1 LTRESDKPEIVRR
14 LVVVFDI
21 SSSTSILEE
30 LKQCDRLAVWR
41 NLLIELKEFLD
52 AHGVELELYKFM
64 GDGWILLFP
73 EDIRKDE
80 LFEYLNNV
88 SSFFMYQ
95 YQEYVEPLLQKDPR
109 PIGLTLGI
117 DTGEL
122 IRLEMNEQIEYLGR
136 TINVAARLQSA
147 AKSMAAEGYTNV
159 ALISKASFNSLQP
172 EKSDFKV
179 SEQRVD
185 LKNISGGDKFQ
196 CFALYFSHLAE
207 S

>member
-41 NLLIELKEFLD
+41 NLLIELKNFLD
-52 AHGVELELYKFM
+52 AHGLDIDIYKFM

-73 EDIRKDE
+73 EEVKKEE
-80 LFEYLNNV
+80 LFEYLNHV
-88 SSFFMYQ
+88 STFYMLQ
-95 YQEYVEPLLQKDPR
+95 YQEYVEPLLQKDPS
-109 PIGLTLGI
+109 PIGLTFGI

-122 IRLEMNEQIEYLGR
+122 IRLQMNEQWEYLGR
-136 TINVAARLQSA
+136 AINVAARLQSA
-147 AKSMAAEGYTNV
+147 AKGMANDGYTNV
-159 ALISKASFNSLQP
+159 ALISKACFNSLRP
-172 EKSDFKV
+172 EKSEFKA
-179 SEQRVD
+179 SEQKVD

-196 CFALYFSHLAE
+196 CFALPLCT
-207 S
+207 